1 LIGGSLLLLDA
12 TFVDGNLDIFN
23 RTGLMHISR
32 LENAWLPYA
41 TVISIVNSY
50 FNLIW
55 FSNYNTLNTK
65 PLIKKLCASF
75 FVVKVDAILPLFG
88 KEKKREKCQ
97 DERRDDEEG
106 KDYNF
111 KNG

>member
-1 LIGGSLLLLDA
+1 
-12 TFVDGNLDIFN
+12 V
-23 RTGLMHISR
+23 
-32 LENAWLPYA
+32 
-41 TVISIVNSY
+41 
-50 FNLIW
+50 
-55 FSNYNTLNTK
+55 
-65 PLIKKLCASF
+65 CASF